1 MLEDVEMKL
10 AGMKNSLQVFI
21 TRTYGSDQN
30 VFTPRQLEGV
40 LRGYL
45 VYTEIIIK
53 TLRNCDEFHNEKYF
67 YDIKIR

>member
-10 AGMKNSLQVFI
+10 VGMKNSLQVFI
-21 TRTYGSDQN
+21 TSTYGSDQN

-45 VYTEIIIK
+45 LYTEDIIN
-53 TLRNCDEFHNEKYF
+53 TLRNSDEFKNEEE
-67 YDIKIR
+67 